1 MSTITMASSPNGS
14 KPRPG
19 RTPGKVVP
27 LLGPSIDH
35 LLELRELIRRA
46 QDEER
51 KMTAEVVAGLQATG
65 VTRLAGHQ
73 ALAILDVR
81 TTQRVDPQRLHETL
95 GASAF
100 QAMTVNIT
108 VARQLLG
115 TEALLAISEVTT
127 SPVLR
132 VELAAPV
139 AYQEA

>member
-1 MSTITMASSPNGS
+1 MSTLTVAPSPNGT
-14 KPRPG
+14 KTRPG
-19 RTPGKVVP
+19 RTLGKVVP

-65 VTRLAGHQ
+65 VTRLAGHR

-81 TTQRVDPQRLHETL
+81 TTQRVDPKRLHETV
-95 GASAF
+95 GAAAF
-100 QAMTVNIT
+100 TAMTVSIT
-108 VARQLLG
+108 AARQLLG
-115 TEALLAISEVTT
+115 TDALQAISDVTT

-132 VELAAPV
+132 VQPAAP
-139 AYQEA
+139 AA